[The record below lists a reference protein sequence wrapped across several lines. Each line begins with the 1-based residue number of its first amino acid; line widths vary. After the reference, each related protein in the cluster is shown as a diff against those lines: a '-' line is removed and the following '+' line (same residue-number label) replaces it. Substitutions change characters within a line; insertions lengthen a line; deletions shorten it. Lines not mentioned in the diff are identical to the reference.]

1 MSSSLIIILILL
13 ASACAFFLGKK
24 RALSL
29 RAGLINLERL
39 HSQPNHH
46 GILVALWCVI
56 PSLVIFFTWQCIDDT
71 VLTHFAMKTFAAH
84 HVSLNPT
91 RAELLATELHN
102 VISGKTSSDTAI
114 SPALEAAARRY
125 LALQQTANRGLLVA
139 FCSFFLAAL
148 GFAAFRLSPDLK
160 ARNQVEKVFH
170 LILMLCTALVF
181 LTTLGIIFSALFE
194 SIRFFKQVSLFD
206 FLFGL
211 NWSPQTAI
219 RADQIGNPGSFG
231 VVPVITG
238 TLLITTIAMLVAIPI
253 GTMSAVYLSEYAQPR
268 VRKTIK
274 PLLEILAGIPT
285 VVYGFFAIL
294 VIAPA
299 VHNVG
304 AILGLSI
311 SSESALA
318 VGFVVGIMITP
329 FISSLSDDAI
339 NTVPQT
345 LRDGSYALGA
355 TQSETIKNVVLPA
368 AAPGIAGAILLALS
382 RAIGETMIVAM
393 AASLAAPLTFN
404 PLRAVT
410 AISTQMVTLLTGV
423 QEFDSTTTLA
433 AFTLGLLLFLSTLA
447 LNTIA
452 FYFVRNRRQN
462 LS

>member
-1 MSSSLIIILILL
+1 M
-13 ASACAFFLGKK
+13 
-24 RALSL
+24 
-29 RAGLINLERL
+29 
-39 HSQPNHH
+39 
-46 GILVALWCVI
+46 
-56 PSLVIFFTWQCIDDT
+56 
-71 VLTHFAMKTFAAH
+71 
-84 HVSLNPT
+84 
-91 RAELLATELHN
+91 
-102 VISGKTSSDTAI
+102 
-114 SPALEAAARRY
+114 
-125 LALQQTANRGLLVA
+125 A

-181 LTTLGIIFSALFE
+181 LTTLGIIFSVLFE

-299 VHNVG
+299 VHNIG

-318 VGFVVGIMITP
+318 VGSVVGIMITP

-355 TQSETIKNVVLPA
+355 TQSETIINVVLPA

-462 LS
+462 PS